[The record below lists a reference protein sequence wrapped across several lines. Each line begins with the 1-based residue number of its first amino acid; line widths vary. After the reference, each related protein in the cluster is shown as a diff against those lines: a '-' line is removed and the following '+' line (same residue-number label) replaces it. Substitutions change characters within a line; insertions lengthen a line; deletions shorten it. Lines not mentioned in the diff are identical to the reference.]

1 MKVFW
6 YIWMLP
12 QNCLGLL
19 VSWIWPTTFLSNY
32 LESRVYTITSAYIP
46 GASLGKYIFIN
57 WRTRRG
63 YFYKTV
69 RHEYGHYLQGK
80 IFGPLYLLIIGI
92 PSLVNNIRARY
103 NTRVATT
110 YYERYPEKWATEL
123 GDKIMGN
130 CTWES

>member
-1 MKVFW
+1 
-6 YIWMLP
+6 MLP
-12 QNCLGLL
+12 QNLLGLL
-19 VSWIWPTTFLSNY
+19 VRWLWSTTFLSKY
-32 LESRVYTITSAYIP
+32 MECEVYIITSCFIP
-46 GASLGKYIFIN
+46 GASLGKYIFLN
-57 WRTRRG
+57 YRTRRG

-80 IFGPLYLLIIGI
+80 ISGPLYLLVIGL

-103 NTRVATT
+103 NDHVFAT

-123 GDKIMGN
+123 GDRIMES